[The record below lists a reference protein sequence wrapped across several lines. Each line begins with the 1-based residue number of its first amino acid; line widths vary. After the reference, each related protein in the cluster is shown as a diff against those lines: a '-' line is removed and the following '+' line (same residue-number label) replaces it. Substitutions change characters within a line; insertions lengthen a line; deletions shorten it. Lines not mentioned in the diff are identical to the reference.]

1 MSKPISSTDPLE
13 LPDLSTHQ
21 PLPIGVMN
29 RKGVRH
35 LRRIDIAI
43 KIFATVAVVAFVA
56 TIVLLGL
63 AQAEYVHPLPAFY
76 VFSGSVA
83 SLLIVT
89 AIDCCHREVAKKYK
103 IDREAYYAVTQP
115 PPKRKNKKKR
125 RNLIKNSRFPLSFFP
140 YVY

>member
-1 MSKPISSTDPLE
+1 MSKPVSSTDSLE

-21 PLPIGVMN
+21 PLPVGTMN

-35 LRRIDIAI
+35 LRQLDIAI
-43 KIFATVAVVAFVA
+43 KVFATAAVVAFVGA
-56 TIVLLGL
+56 IVLLGL
-63 AQAEYVHPLPAFY
+63 AQAEYVHPLLALY

-89 AIDCCHREVAKKYK
+89 LIDCCHRQVAKKFK

-115 PPKRKNKKKR
+115 LPKRKNKKEEK
-125 RNLIKNSRFPLSFFP
+125 KSDKK
-140 YVY
+140 